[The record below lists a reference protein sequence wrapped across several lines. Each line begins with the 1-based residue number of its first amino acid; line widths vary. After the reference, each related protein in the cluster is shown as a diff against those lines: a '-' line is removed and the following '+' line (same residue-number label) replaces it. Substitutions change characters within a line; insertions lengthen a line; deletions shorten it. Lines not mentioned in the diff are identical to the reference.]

1 MELRHETLKD
11 QLSKLDPEV
20 QRLRSENEMLARH
33 SGDLAVEEQKLEGEN
48 SRLEED
54 NRKKSCQVDQRRQ
67 SNEVLQ
73 QQNNE
78 LQDQVREQER
88 RLIRLQTVEQPQLEA
103 RLREIQDKINDCIG
117 RFASL
122 NDQIHEAED
131 QQSEAVETLSRLTG
145 QLQEAKARREEAQ
158 RQKTEITQRLAST
171 SADAESLQREIAQIS
186 RLLEE
191 ENKKD
196 LQDVLEQQRSRLAL
210 CRNQLAQQEMDLAA
224 KEEALKDTAAELE
237 AVQTENAQKRHSF
250 SSWSRSIAR
259 PGRRPTRCRGR
270 TGSWLK
276 WRNGSSRCGT

>member
-1 MELRHETLKD
+1 M
-11 QLSKLDPEV
+11 
-20 QRLRSENEMLARH
+20 
-33 SGDLAVEEQKLEGEN
+33 
-48 SRLEED
+48 
-54 NRKKSCQVDQRRQ
+54 
-67 SNEVLQ
+67 
-73 QQNNE
+73 
-78 LQDQVREQER
+78 
-88 RLIRLQTVEQPQLEA
+88 EQPQLEA

-145 QLQEAKARREEAQ
+145 QLQEAKACREEAQ

-237 AVQTENAQKRHSF
+237 TVQTENAQKTAQLQQLEQEYRQARQEADAL
-250 SSWSRSIAR
+250 SRQDRQLAEVAER
-259 PGRRPTRCRGR
+259 LKQMRDVADALRGDSGLLEPMYDR
-270 TGSWLK
+270 KPFALDDVLQSGFQQAETAISGLRQAIVSYQEICGGSH
-276 WRNGSSRCGT
+276 TD